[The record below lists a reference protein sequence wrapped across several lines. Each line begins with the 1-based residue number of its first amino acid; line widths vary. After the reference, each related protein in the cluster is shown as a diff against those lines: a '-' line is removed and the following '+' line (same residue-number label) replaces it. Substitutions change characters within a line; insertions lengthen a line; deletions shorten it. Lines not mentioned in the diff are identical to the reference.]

1 MITKN
6 VAKSCRVTTVTAA
19 DEVTAVVY
27 TNNYKYFQLRNDG
40 DEMAYMSDRAD
51 VAEGSDGTMS
61 IPAGGCGQIYAG
73 SSDTCYVKGAGTV
86 LIAASNLPD
95 WGFKFAQRGGDTP
108 TPTPTSGGKIELT
121 PLYDGEIPTS
131 GSSVVEVTITADTDI
146 LQICPRCLG
155 ANGSTTGYVQTVC
168 VPISKLS
175 VEEMQ
180 LTVYSYISSTSR
192 MGNFLVSL
200 EDNKVKIRAS
210 HTWLNYATI
219 YGQHVVNEAED
230 KPTNSD
236 ITASGNPVIMDGLQG
251 SVPFSEIVVSCK
263 NLTGNTIIS
272 TTGEPV
278 IVTNTDNWSI
288 EWTTGFGIRLSDVK
302 VEMNKDYTVKYLQKS
317 ENGTDSMRI
326 MIINSDTGN
335 TVSEQ
340 NTANVLTGDEY
351 TDNTF
356 TFNSGT
362 AKHIYIRF
370 VRATSTGKATLSK
383 MIQLEVG
390 DIATDYEPPITGRE
404 LKLTASGKNLLKYPY
419 MTESGKVTSGVTF
432 TANSDGSITLNGTS
446 TAYGSFNFTSRLT
459 KDLLLNGMYTLS
471 GATADAKLA
480 INATRDGKATTIIR
494 TQSSSIFTTDYHDN
508 DNEYGFA
515 VFVEFDAGKTF
526 DNVTIF
532 PQLEIGDTATDYE
545 PYHGSTVTITP
556 DSNPYIV
563 SNDIRQQNGHNVIT
577 ASDGTLSVTGCK
589 SNMAVKRIWDKLDE
603 LATAIIVSNGEN
615 E

>member
-1 MITKN
+1 MEVKTITQGRDGCKVN
-6 VAKSCRVTTVTAA
+6 GA
-19 DEVTAVVY
+19 
-27 TNNYKYFQLRNDG
+27 YKLIFPIRKDYYHIRNDG
-40 DEMAYMSDRAD
+40 TETVYASVFTDSIDT
-51 VAEGSDGTMS
+51 AEDGVYDIPSGGTLCIRSHGSDTLYVSGKVAVMGT
-61 IPAGGCGQIYAG
+61 
-73 SSDTCYVKGAGTV
+73 
-86 LIAASNLPD
+86 ASAVCP
-95 WGFKFAQRGGDTP
+95 FKIGLRGGD
-108 TPTPTSGGKIELT
+108 G
-121 PLYDGEIPTS
+121 YDD
-131 GSSVVEVTITADTDI
+131 VT
-146 LQICPRCLG
+146 
-155 ANGSTTGYVQTVC
+155 
-168 VPISKLS
+168 
-175 VEEMQ
+175 
-180 LTVYSYISSTSR
+180 
-192 MGNFLVSL
+192 
-200 EDNKVKIRAS
+200 
-210 HTWLNYATI
+210 AT
-219 YGQHVVNEAED
+219 
-230 KPTNSD
+230 
-236 ITASGNPVIMDGLQG
+236 GNPVQLDGLQG
-251 SVPFSEIVVSCK
+251 GVPFSEIVVSCK

-272 TTGEPV
+272 TTGEPA

-302 VEMNKDYTVKYLQKS
+302 VEMNKDYTVKYSQKS

-432 TANSDGSITLNGTS
+432 TANSDGSFKLNGTS

-459 KDLLLNGMYTLS
+459 KDLLLNGTYTLS

-494 TQSSSIFTTDYHDN
+494 TQSSSIFTTSYHDN

-515 VFVEFDAGKTF
+515 VFVEFDAGKIF

-532 PQLEIGDTATDYE
+532 PQLEIGSVATDYE

-563 SNDIRQQNGHNVIT
+563 SNDIRQQDGHNVISV
-577 ASDGTLSVTGCK
+577 SDGTLSVTGCK

-603 LATAIIVSNGEN
+603 LATAIIVANGET